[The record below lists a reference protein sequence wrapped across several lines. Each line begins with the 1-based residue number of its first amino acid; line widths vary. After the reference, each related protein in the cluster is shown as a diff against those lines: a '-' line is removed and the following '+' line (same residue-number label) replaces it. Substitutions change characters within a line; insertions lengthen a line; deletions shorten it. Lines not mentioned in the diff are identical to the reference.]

1 METIQFKTNIKC
13 GGCVANVTGELNKAA
28 GENNWKVDTQST
40 DKILTIAA
48 DGVTATAIQAA
59 VEKAGYKAAKIG

>member
-13 GGCVANVTGELNKAA
+13 AGCVANVSPELNNVI

-40 DKILTIAA
+40 DKILTVAK
-48 DGVTATAIQAA
+48 DGISELEIKTA
-59 VEKAGYKAAKIG
+59 VEKAGYKAERI

>member
-1 METIQFKTNIKC
+1 MKTIQFKTNIKC
-13 GGCVANVTGELNKAA
+13 AGCVANVTSELNKTV
-28 GENNWKVDTQST
+28 GEHNWNVDVQST

-59 VEKAGYKAAKIG
+59 VEKAGYKAEKIG